1 MCPTIYPDL
10 HSISP
15 LCVEVAGQ
23 LYLSRGLLSEGPE
36 YDIMIFVRDKP
47 LCRLRPEMGIFVV

>member
-1 MCPTIYPDL
+1 MCATIYQDL

-15 LCVEVAGQ
+15 LCVEATGQ

-36 YDIMIFVRDKP
+36 YDVMISVMDKS
-47 LCRLRPEMGIFVV
+47 LRLRPEVGIFVV